1 MFEIPKSVKNLMNV
15 IRKNG
20 YEAYIVG
27 GCVRDMLL
35 CRTPSDFDVTTS
47 AMPKEILGMFERTV
61 SVGIKH
67 GTVGVVTQDGVV
79 EVTTFRSDGDYNDCR
94 RPESVK
100 FVRSLKEDLARR
112 DFTVN
117 AMAYS
122 DSTGLIDCF
131 GGREDIKNRILRTV
145 GEPKTRFS
153 EDALRILRLFR
164 FACTLGF
171 TPEESTLKAAVEDAY
186 LLEHISRERIYEE
199 LSKASLSEYVG
210 ELEPLIKS
218 GGLNFLGICGCAPLN
233 KIGKLS
239 SNRCLRLFALLNL
252 CDCED
257 IVNVSV
263 SLKAPKKFSDYC
275 AVLLNLIAKDFPTDK
290 TDIKEMLNIS
300 SPEMFEDYLE
310 YERIILERNTDSVAE
325 MKREIERNGEPYRI
339 SDLAVSGNDVKK
351 LGFKGTE
358 IGAVLEKIRKTAV
371 IDPKLNQNEY
381 LLQLAKELTE

>member
-15 IRKNG
+15 IRRNG

-47 AMPKEILGMFERTV
+47 AMPDEITDMFDRTV
-61 SVGIKH
+61 AVGKKH
-67 GTVGVVTQDGVV
+67 GTVGVITESGII
-79 EVTTFRSDGDYNDCR
+79 EVTTFRSDGDYNDFR

-122 DSTGLIDCF
+122 DSTGLVDCF
-131 GGREDIKNRILRTV
+131 GGRDDIKNRILRTV
-145 GEPKTRFS
+145 GDPKTRFG

-171 TPEESTLKAAVEDAY
+171 NPEKNTLKAATEDAY
-186 LLEHISRERIYEE
+186 LLKNISRERIYEE
-199 LSKASLSEYVG
+199 LSKASLGEYVG

-218 GGLNFLGICGCAPLN
+218 GGLNFLGICGCAALN
-233 KIGKLS
+233 KIGKLP

-252 CDCED
+252 CGCGD
-257 IVNVSV
+257 IVKTAV

-275 AVLLNLIAKDFPTDK
+275 AVLLKLISMDFPIDK
-290 TDIKEMLNIS
+290 AMVKEMLNIS
-300 SPEMFEDYLE
+300 SPEIFEDYLE
-310 YERIILERNTDSVAE
+310 YERIILERNTDSAVG
-325 MKREIERNGEPYRI
+325 MKREVEQNGEPYRI
-339 SDLAVSGNDVKK
+339 SDLVISGNDVKK
-351 LGFKGTE
+351 SGFKGAE
-358 IGAVLEKIRKTAV
+358 IGAVLEKIRKAAV
-371 IDPKLNQNEY
+371 KDPKLDQNDY